1 VRCGDD
7 CVPICYC
14 LISTEPGHAESV
26 LETLK
31 KIDAVEEAYMV
42 YGTYDIVAKIKT
54 ENMGKL
60 KDNIIHARFLNQVQ
74 STQTLVVMSE
84 T

>member
-1 VRCGDD
+1 M
-7 CVPICYC
+7 PICYC
-14 LISTEPGHAESV
+14 LISTELGHAESV
-26 LETLK
+26 METLK
-31 KIDAVEEAYMV
+31 NIDAVEEAYMV

-54 ENMGKL
+54 ENMDKL

>member
-7 CVPICYC
+7 CVPIGYC
-14 LISTEPGHAESV
+14 LISTETGHAESV

-31 KIDAVEEAYMV
+31 KIDSVEEVYMV
-42 YGTYDIVAKIKT
+42 YGTYDIIAKIKT
-54 ENMGKL
+54 ENMDEL
-60 KDNIIHARFLNQVQ
+60 KDNIIHARLLNKVQ
-74 STQTLVVMSE
+74 STQTLVVMSK